1 LISAFCNAKLES
13 NLKRRVLI
21 VAFNFNIF
29 DRFWGTFSHD
39 IGIDLGTANTL
50 VYVVGKGI
58 MIREPTVVAA
68 HKKTKQILAI
78 GSEAKKMLGKTPPTI
93 IAQRPLKDG
102 VISDLELAEGLLK
115 YFIVKVHQNPSS
127 LPKIPRPR
135 VAIGV
140 PSGVTE
146 VESRAVKDAASSAG
160 AREVFLIDE
169 PMAAALGAEL
179 PIDEPSGNMIVDIGG
194 GTTEIALISLGGVVV
209 SKSLRVAGDEMDE
222 DIINYLRMRYNLL
235 LGSRTAE
242 EIKVSEGSAY
252 PIGKESKIVVR
263 GRDLASGL
271 PSKINVS
278 TAEIREALSNTLRS
292 IIEAIKDVVEESPPE
307 LVSDIAE
314 KGIYLTGGGALLK
327 GLPQL
332 LAKEIKMPV
341 TLAEDPLTTVVRG
354 TVRIL
359 EDQKLL
365 KKTKFAGSVR

>member
-1 LISAFCNAKLES
+1 
-13 NLKRRVLI
+13 VG
-21 VAFNFNIF
+21 FNFNIF

-115 YFIVKVHQNPSS
+115 YFIVKAHQNPSS

-146 VESRAVKDAASSAG
+146 VESRAVKDAASNAG

-252 PIGKESKIVVR
+252 PIGKESKIFVR

>member
-1 LISAFCNAKLES
+1 
-13 NLKRRVLI
+13 VD
-21 VAFNFNIF
+21 FNFNIF

-68 HKKTKQILAI
+68 HKKTKHILAI
-78 GSEAKKMLGKTPPTI
+78 GTEAKKMLGKTPPTI

-102 VISDLELAEGLLK
+102 VISDLELAEALLK

-235 LGSRTAE
+235 LGPRTAE

-278 TAEIREALSNTLRS
+278 TAEIREALSNTLRA

-307 LVSDIAE
+307 LVSDISE

-341 TLAEDPLTTVVRG
+341 ILAEDPLTTVVRG

>member
-1 LISAFCNAKLES
+1 MG
-13 NLKRRVLI
+13 
-21 VAFNFNIF
+21 FNFNIF

-115 YFIVKVHQNPSS
+115 YFIVKAHQNPSS

-146 VESRAVKDAASSAG
+146 VESRAVKDAASNAG

-252 PIGKESKIVVR
+252 PIGKESKIFVR

>member
-1 LISAFCNAKLES
+1 
-13 NLKRRVLI
+13 
-21 VAFNFNIF
+21 
-29 DRFWGTFSHD
+29 
-39 IGIDLGTANTL
+39 
-50 VYVVGKGI
+50 
-58 MIREPTVVAA
+58 
-68 HKKTKQILAI
+68 
-78 GSEAKKMLGKTPPTI
+78 MLGKTPPTI

-115 YFIVKVHQNPSS
+115 YFIVKAHQNPSS

-146 VESRAVKDAASSAG
+146 VESRAVKDAASNAG

-252 PIGKESKIVVR
+252 PIGKESKIFVR